1 MQLSGNYYTLI
12 FVLAIHMGVAI
23 SFLVGYRTSITTVRT
38 YFQSEAIDVLAT
50 AFWCSGSLLTPHC
63 AKQIVSFI
71 LTKQLDTRSVPVN
84 SSQEFLLEVRACCV
98 A

>member
-1 MQLSGNYYTLI
+1 
-12 FVLAIHMGVAI
+12 MGVAI

-38 YFQSEAIDVLAT
+38 YCQSEAIDVLAT

-71 LTKQLDTRSVPVN
+71 LTQQLDKRSYPTM
-84 SSQEFLLEVRACCV
+84 SSQEILMKARACCV